1 MKVLHLS
8 NSDSGGAGRAT
19 LRLHQGLRGLGIDS
33 KILVQFKSGDDGAV
47 LAPQSNLEKLFFKLK
62 LTEHLDALPL
72 RFYRQRDRT
81 DFCQMEW
88 LLKLLN
94 TIQM

>member
-33 KILVQFKSGDDGAV
+33 KILVQFKSGDDGSSTSSTEQFRKAV
-47 LAPQSNLEKLFFKLK
+47 L
-62 LTEHLDALPL
+62 
-72 RFYRQRDRT
+72 
-81 DFCQMEW
+81 
-88 LLKLLN
+88 
-94 TIQM
+94 